1 MLHLRITSKDGKQPM
16 IKSIFNT
23 LVLASCVSLTD
34 AAIAATPAGNTSL
47 SSEQQGIHQWQV
59 LGGKLVLIT
68 GTYQDVLAY
77 KRSLTFYFESKPGEA
92 WMHAPIIDGDKRN
105 ALTWLSIS
113 QGEQTVADAAVV
125 TRANGVE
132 LVIAETK
139 PRVLAPISVT
149 WYRFNEAGEEETDG
163 PSYFFKK
170 TSSTSYPGNAKLT
183 VEQVLKKEVAA
194 RMKK

>member
-1 MLHLRITSKDGKQPM
+1 MLHIRITAKGGKQRM
-16 IKSIFNT
+16 IKNIFNT
-23 LVLASCVSLTD
+23 LVLASCVSLAD
-34 AAIAATPAGNTSL
+34 AAIAATPDGNTSL

-59 LGGKLVLIT
+59 LGGKLVLIN

-92 WMHAPIIDGDKRN
+92 WMHAPIIDGNRRN
-105 ALTWLSIS
+105 ALSWFSIS
-113 QGEQTVADAAVV
+113 RGEQTVADAAVV

-139 PRVLAPISVT
+139 PRALAPVSVT
-149 WYRFNEAGEEETDG
+149 WYRFVEAGEEETDG
-163 PSYFFKK
+163 PAYFFKR
-170 TSSTSYPGNAKLT
+170 TSSMNYPANARLT
-183 VEQVLKKEVAA
+183 VEQVLKKEVTA